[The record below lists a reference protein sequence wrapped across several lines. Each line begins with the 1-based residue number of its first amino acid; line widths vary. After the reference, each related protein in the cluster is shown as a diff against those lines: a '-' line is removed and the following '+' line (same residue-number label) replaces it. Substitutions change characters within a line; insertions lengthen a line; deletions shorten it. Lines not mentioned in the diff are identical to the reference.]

1 MGNVLRFHAR
11 APAGSTGYRS
21 GRSSCRGTPEIRS
34 TAITRSGGTS
44 SHCATACNEIP
55 SAAANLVGLPTL
67 SIATLSAALELLM
80 PDISS
85 TALLESQA
93 SLHCVAKGGLY
104 ALRMTLG
111 TRIQAARK
119 RLKLTQK
126 AVGEVMKVTPQAVSQ
141 WERDEDI
148 PEFSKAAALARV
160 LKVPTTWLIE
170 GTGDPPDPDDL
181 LVRLETLPR
190 AERALLGALL
200 DKIGR
205 ASGRER
211 GERLRVAGIE
221 GNTCMAMQE

>member
-1 MGNVLRFHAR
+1 MGSVISFHAR
-11 APAGSTGYRS
+11 TSTGSNGYKS
-21 GRSSCRGTPEIRS
+21 GRNSCRGTPEIRS
-34 TAITRSGGTS
+34 TAITRNGGTS
-44 SHCATACNEIP
+44 SHCETACNEMP
-55 SAAANLVGLPTL
+55 SAAASFVGLPTL

-85 TALLESQA
+85 TALQGSQA
-93 SLHCVAKGGLY
+93 LLHCEAKEGLY
-104 ALRMTLG
+104 ALGMTLG

-126 AVGEVMKVTPQAVSQ
+126 AVGDAMKVTPQAVSQ

-170 GTGDPPDPDDL
+170 GPGEPPDPDDL

-200 DKIGR
+200 DTVR
-205 ASGRER
+205 QQRD
-211 GERLRVAGIE
+211 RVA
-221 GNTCMAMQE
+221 